1 MRSELFKD
9 LPHDED
15 TRILHSSES
24 QFNGLNVLVET
35 WNWDGIKG
43 KSIIL
48 LLSQIGDRSD
58 KEVIELLRQFTN
70 VESDF
75 TITRNRNGYMFI
87 NHDFTSF

>member
-15 TRILHSSES
+15 TRILHSSECH
-24 QFNGLNVLVET
+24 FNGLDVLVET
-35 WNWDGIKG
+35 WNWGGIKG

-48 LLSQIGDRSD
+48 LSSQVGDRSD
-58 KEVIELLRQFTN
+58 KEVIELLRQITDIK
-70 VESDF
+70 SDF
-75 TITRNRNGYMFI
+75 TVTRDRNGYMFI